1 MTLHA
6 WIIELRGRV
15 RERLC
20 PDLQVLRYE
29 NELLRRALSAQRRA
43 LSAQLDVARDARDV
57 GVDAYRRGYD
67 DALNDALRN
76 GMQWAIRQFEE
87 PTQEKEPP
95 K

>member
-1 MTLHA
+1 MTLRA

-43 LSAQLDVARDARDV
+43 LSAQCDIARDV
-57 GVDAYRRGYD
+57 GLNAYQRGYD

-87 PTQEKEPP
+87 PTQRKDPT

>member
-6 WIIELRGRV
+6 WIITMRGRI

-29 NELLRRALSAQRRA
+29 NELLRRALSAQY
-43 LSAQLDVARDARDV
+43 DIARDV
-57 GVDAYRRGYD
+57 GANAYQRGYD

-87 PTQEKEPP
+87 PTQRKEPT